1 MPSLFKPYEGSEPY
15 IFISYAHADAPAV
28 MEIVS
33 DMHDRGYRIWY
44 DEGIEVG
51 SEWTECIASHLYDA
65 HLVLAFITPAYLAS
79 DNCRKEIHYALTKKK
94 KTISIFLE
102 ETRLS
107 PGMEMQLG
115 NIFALMKYTF
125 PSEEYFYDKLY
136 TAPLLCSEAFSDADA
151 TPPDVPAPE
160 PNAMP
165 KKRKKAKKAKKEKM
179 EQPPRRKKKA
189 GKIIAAILAVVLLGC
204 AIAAGI
210 VGHFTGYLERW
221 TARIVT
227 IETLPGDTVCEFQ
240 NPLLEQAAR
249 EYAGIPAGELTVTD
263 LNGLTALYVCG
274 DTYSFTEPQQ
284 AASDMRGSI
293 RDLTDLKYF
302 PSLTTLWLRGQ
313 SITSLETLP
322 ACSIEM
328 LDIGDNRITAL
339 AGIENLPRLQT
350 LLADGNAVADL
361 TGLERCLDLRTVSL
375 NGANASDLSVFRP
388 LTKLQSLTISNCT
401 REELKIPLHQDSLT
415 EVALYDC
422 DLRGAF
428 FHNFDKERGIIKLKL
443 VRCQLDSTSGLDDF
457 TAMTALTLLD
467 CTGQL
472 DWSPLAGLQNLQTI
486 TTDAAGQAALAASG
500 TQAVI
505 TIVQE

>member
-1 MPSLFKPYEGSEPY
+1 MSSPFKPYEGSEPY

-28 MEIVS
+28 MEIVCNL
-33 DMHDRGYRIWY
+33 HERGYRIWY

-65 HLVLAFITPAYLAS
+65 HLVLAFLTPAYLAS
-79 DNCRKEIHYALTKKK
+79 DNCRKEMHYALTKKK
-94 KTISIFLE
+94 KTINIFLE
-102 ETRLS
+102 ETQLS
-107 PGMEMQLG
+107 PGMEMQIG

-136 TAPLLCSEAFSDADA
+136 TAPLLRSEAFSDADA

-160 PNAMP
+160 PAAP
-165 KKRKKAKKAKKEKM
+165 KKGKKAKTEK
-179 EQPPRRKKKA
+179 PPRRKKKA
-189 GKIIAAILAVVLLGC
+189 GKIVAVILAVVILSC

-221 TARIVT
+221 TAKTVSV
-227 IETLPGDTVCEFQ
+227 ETLPGDTVCEFQ

-249 EYAGIPAGELTVTD
+249 EYAGIPTGEIAVAD

-274 DTYSFTEPQQ
+274 NTVSFTEPQQ
-284 AASDMRGSI
+284 TASDARGTI

-302 PSLTTLWLRGQ
+302 PSLTTLWLRSQ

-322 ACSIEM
+322 ACGIEV

-339 AGIENLPRLQT
+339 AGIENLPKLQT

-361 TGLERCLDLRTVSL
+361 TGLELCHDLRTVSL
-375 NGANASDLSVFRP
+375 NGANASELSVFRP

-401 REELKIPLHQDSLT
+401 REELRVPLHQDSLT
-415 EVALYDC
+415 YVALYDC
-422 DLRGAF
+422 DLRGSF
-428 FHNFDKERGIIKLKL
+428 FKSFDKERGVTDLVL

-457 TAMTALTLLD
+457 TALTALTLLE
-467 CTGQL
+467 CTGDL
-472 DWSPLAGLQNLQTI
+472 DWSQLAGLPSLRTI
-486 TTDAAGQAALAASG
+486 TVSGAQRSAVAAAGTSAE
-500 TQAVI
+500 
-505 TIVQE
+505 IVTP

>member
-1 MPSLFKPYEGSEPY
+1 MSSPFKPYEGSEPY

-28 MEIVS
+28 MEIICN
-33 DMHDRGYRIWY
+33 MHDRGYRIWY

-94 KTISIFLE
+94 KTINIFLE
-102 ETRLS
+102 ETQLS

-136 TAPLLCSEAFSDADA
+136 TAPLLRSEAFSEADA
-151 TPPDVPAPE
+151 TPPDVPEPE
-160 PNAMP
+160 PNAAP
-165 KKRKKAKKAKKEKM
+165 KQEKKAPKAKTEK
-179 EQPPRRKKKA
+179 PPQRKKKA
-189 GKIIAAILAVVLLGC
+189 GKIIAACVAVVLLGC
-204 AIAAGI
+204 VIAAGI

-221 TARIVT
+221 TAKTVS
-227 IETLPGDTVCEFQ
+227 IETLPGDTVCDFQ
-240 NPLLEQAAR
+240 SPLLEQAAR
-249 EYAGIPAGELTVTD
+249 EYAGVPTGELTVTD

-274 DTYSFTEPQQ
+274 DTVSLTEPQQ
-284 AASDMRGSI
+284 TVSETRGDI

-302 PSLTTLWLRGQ
+302 PSLTTLWLRSQ

-322 ACSIEM
+322 ACGIEM

-339 AGIENLPRLQT
+339 AGIENLPKLQT

-361 TGLERCLDLRTVSL
+361 TGLERCHDLRTVSL

-388 LTKLQSLTISNCT
+388 LTKLQTLTISNAT
-401 REELKIPLHQDSLT
+401 REELFTPLHQSSLT
-415 EVALYDC
+415 DVTLYDC
-422 DLRGAF
+422 DLRGSF
-428 FHNFDKERGIIKLKL
+428 FKSFDKERGIAELTL

-457 TAMTALTLLD
+457 TGLTALTLLD
-467 CTGQL
+467 CTGDL
-472 DWSPLAGLQNLQTI
+472 DWSQLAGLPNLRTI
-486 TTDAAGQAALAASG
+486 TVSESQQSAVAASG
-500 TQAVI
+500 TQAE
-505 TIVQE
+505 IVTP